1 VGPGHDHERLPGW
14 SGGIT
19 CPCYWVDPIEAF
31 FIGIIG
37 AVAIVYSTDLLEY
50 LRIDD
55 PIGAVPVHMAA
66 GMAGTMSLGL
76 FAAGVYGAPTATGVN
91 TSSVVTGLFYGGGVA
106 QLWIQAYG
114 TITVAVAVFVV
125 SMALMYAVK
134 LTGALR
140 VSHAGELEGLD
151 RHEHGVPAYPE
162 FVTAFSGLAT
172 PPTNGSVSPPAVP
185 SAGGPVS
192 AG

>member
-1 VGPGHDHERLPGW
+1 MTTNGFLAGLVA
-14 SGGIT
+14 IT
-19 CPCYWVDPIEAF
+19 CPCYWVDPIGAF

-37 AVAIVYSTDLLEY
+37 AVAMVYATDLLEF

-76 FAAGVYGAPTATGVN
+76 FAAGVYGAPTATGVD

-134 LTGALR
+134 ATGTLR
-140 VSHAGELEGLD
+140 VSREGELEGLD
-151 RHEHGVPAYPE
+151 IHEHGAPAYPE
-162 FVTAFSGLAT
+162 FTTAFASSVAAASSQ
-172 PPTNGSVSPPAVP
+172 NGSAGTPAVT
-185 SAGGPVS
+185 SGGVAVS
-192 AG
+192 AR